1 MISNSEFNVDG
12 MVMDV
17 NVGPEH
23 QLLSTSFVVQ
33 SLESVPMEGGV
44 VDELKVE
51 VNDGKLY
58 SQDTQ
63 QALSKKNALI
73 SRIQSNTACR
83 NYQIGAGSISKK
95 RSKQYPNGKLKHFT
109 QKQVDVKAAALLLST
124 KEAQLEVLRYEVL
137 TAHFSIIIAIT
148 VVYAADLAMPLAFSF
163 RSQNVYL
170 LIGHHKVSCW

>member
-33 SLESVPMEGGV
+33 SLESVPMEGDV

-51 VNDGKLY
+51 VNSGKLY

-63 QALSKKNALI
+63 QALSKNAMI

-95 RSKQYPNGKLKHFT
+95 RSKQYSNGKLKHFT

-163 RSQNVYL
+163 RSQNVCL